1 MPSQI
6 IPVTDI
12 ASAGVIMDTPSVS
25 LPPNVFSDVSNIRF
39 HNGAAMKM
47 PGEAVFATL
56 VEADYV
62 AYWPGPGSTGDKIVV
77 IAGASL
83 TVRTTDAPNDVIFT
97 INGVTDSDNWQHTL
111 FNGGFHIVL
120 NNGVDTPI
128 FIADTDLSGQVRT
141 IAANA
146 PLIQLPNWN
155 SYLVEDVI
163 QEFEH
168 DGSAGEITITNS
180 ALIVGAELKITFIP
194 RSTAAPIVT
203 ETVTIAATSVVP
215 DGTLE
220 GIGTIS
226 NVAALP
232 LASAG
237 NSFGFTPD
245 TGSGGGVYRMVI
257 VNPDT
262 PIVTADVIRSYG
274 SLLVAGGLRE
284 AQDGGR
290 VLPGTI
296 RTSDVA
302 QPGDLPQNW
311 NPFALGVNSAD
322 EIILATTG
330 AIVDMAELQGILY
343 VYTDNSIHAI
353 QRSGNPTVPFRTSPV
368 TDNFGCDNTGG
379 VLEVDGKHIVVGN
392 NDVYI
397 FAGHPGSI
405 SSIADGRVRDAFRDT
420 TGWQILRFNKWDELW
435 FWRRGVQEIYVW
447 NYRTTTWTT
456 RNQTTPLSM
465 TYDGDEVVAAH
476 SAGILRTDNSYTDVG
491 GNSYSS
497 YLERK
502 RMALAPEFDTE
513 TLNSI
518 ALMYSGTAD
527 LEMLFESTNAPG
539 DEGTIGGSTYSF
551 TGASSWKTDIRI
563 QGRFLNYRIA
573 DASNNTSPWSLTGFQ
588 LDVGKGGTR

>member
-12 ASAGVIMDTPSVS
+12 ASVGVIMDTPSVS

-97 INGVTDSDNWQHTL
+97 INGVMQSENWQHTL

-141 IAANA
+141 IADNA

-155 SYLVEDVI
+155 SYLVEDVL

-168 DGSAGEITITNS
+168 DGSAGEINVTGPSIIDN
-180 ALIVGAELKITFIP
+180 ARLKITIIP
-194 RSTAAPIVT
+194 RNPSAPIVT
-203 ETVTIAATSVVP
+203 ETVTLGSTSVVP
-215 DGTLE
+215 DGTLP
-220 GIGTIS
+220 GIGTIN
-226 NVAALP
+226 NVSTAT
-232 LASAG
+232 
-237 NSFGFTPD
+237 NSFGFTPNTE
-245 TGSGGGVYRMVI
+245 TGGATFRIVI
-257 VNPDT
+257 VNPTT
-262 PIVTADVIRSYG
+262 PVVTADVIRSYG
-274 SLLVAGGLRE
+274 NLLVAGGLRE
-284 AQDGGR
+284 TQAGGR
-290 VLPGTI
+290 TLPGTI

-302 QPGDLPQNW
+302 QPGDIPQNW

-330 AIVDMAELQGILY
+330 AIVDMADLQGVLY
-343 VYTDNSIHAI
+343 IYTDNSIHAL
-353 QRSGNPTVPFRTSPV
+353 QRSGNPQVPFRTSPV

-573 DASNNTSPWSLTGFQ
+573 DASDNESPWSLTGFQ